1 MYPPNA
7 EDSHCVT
14 INQIAAVIANVSA
27 AGAAPG
33 HGEAA
38 AKPNPDP
45 REIRI
50 IEVAIAT
57 SAPAS
62 TAAHATAE
70 RPDSAAEVTDTP
82 LRSRLRSVS
91 IESGCN
97 AITTSF
103 AYRVDVDSCGLNIKN
118 GECKE
123 LEAG

>member
-1 MYPPNA
+1 MYPPKA
-7 EDSHCVT
+7 DDSHWVT

-45 REIRI
+45 RAIRI

-62 TAAHATAE
+62 TADQATAE
-70 RPDSAAEVTDTP
+70 RPDSAPAVTDMP
-82 LRSRLRSVS
+82 LRSGLRSGS
-91 IESGCN
+91 IDAGSN
-97 AITTSF
+97 AMTSPF
-103 AYRVDVDSCGLNIKN
+103 GSQVNVDPCGLSVKS
-118 GECKE
+118 GECKK